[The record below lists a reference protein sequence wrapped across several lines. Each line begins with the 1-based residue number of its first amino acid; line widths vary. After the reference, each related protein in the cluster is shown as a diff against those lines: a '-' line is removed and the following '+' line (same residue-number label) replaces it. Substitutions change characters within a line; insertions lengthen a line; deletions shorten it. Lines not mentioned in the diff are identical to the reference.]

1 MAKKVMNEK
10 EGTVEKSTKAGRRR
24 KRLKEDMRTEE
35 QIIADKLKLA
45 SYCPKKK
52 PGQSW
57 SYSGSRD

>member
-1 MAKKVMNEK
+1 MNEK
-10 EGTVEKSTKAGRRR
+10 EATVEKSTKAGRRR

-57 SYSGSRD
+57 SYAGSRD